1 MSGWNLPELVR
12 VAALLGAIPL
22 LHVSGAVAAE
32 TGKVEGKVQGKID
45 VMQSLTEAD
54 NERTVDLRVGE
65 SVRLTLPENA
75 TTGYRWAIDRLDR
88 DVVEE
93 AGSEAHPSRGPMGST
108 GQVSFDFRA
117 KQAGSGE
124 VALKYW
130 RHFEGD
136 GSIVKRFRF
145 RLDAKP

>member
-1 MSGWNLPELVR
+1 MR
-12 VAALLGAIPL
+12 VAALLGAIQL
-22 LHVSGAVAAE
+22 LHAGGAVAAE
-32 TGKVEGKVQGKID
+32 TRKAQEGFDAKVH

-54 NERTVDLRVGE
+54 SERTVDLRVGE

-75 TTGYRWAIDRLDR
+75 TTGYRWALDRLDR

-93 AGSEAHPSRGPMGST
+93 AGSEPHPSGGAIGSGGNVT
-108 GQVSFDFRA
+108 FDFTA
-117 KQAGSGE
+117 KKAGSGE

-136 GSIVKRFRF
+136 GSVVKRFSF
-145 RLDAKP
+145 RLNVQP

>member
-1 MSGWNLPELVR
+1 VSGWNLPGLIR
-12 VAALLGAIPL
+12 VAALLGAIL
-22 LHVSGAVAAE
+22 SLHVSGAVAAE
-32 TGKVEGKVQGKID
+32 TGKVH

-75 TTGYRWAIDRLDR
+75 TTGYRWAVDRLDR

-93 AGSEAHPSRGPMGST
+93 AGSEPQPSRGAIGSGGNVT
-108 GQVSFDFRA
+108 FDFTA
-117 KQAGSGE
+117 KKAGSGE

-136 GSIVKRFRF
+136 GSVVKRFSF
-145 RLDAKP
+145 RLNVQP

>member
-1 MSGWNLPELVR
+1 MSEWNLPERMR
-12 VAALLGAIPL
+12 VAALLGAILL
-22 LHVSGAVAAE
+22 LHAGGAVAAE
-32 TGKVEGKVQGKID
+32 TGKAD
-45 VMQSLTEAD
+45 AMQSLTEAD
-54 NERTVDLRVGE
+54 NGRTVDLRVGE

-93 AGSEAHPSRGPMGST
+93 AGSEPHPSGGAIGSGSNVT
-108 GQVSFDFRA
+108 FDFTA
-117 KQAGSGE
+117 KKAGSGE

-136 GSIVKRFRF
+136 GSVVKRFSF
-145 RLDAKP
+145 RLNVQP

>member
-1 MSGWNLPELVR
+1 MSGWNLSELAR
-12 VAALLGAIPL
+12 VAALLGATLL

-32 TGKVEGKVQGKID
+32 TGKAH

-54 NERTVDLRVGE
+54 NERTVELRVGE
-65 SVRLTLPENA
+65 GVRLTLPENA

-93 AGSEAHPSRGPMGST
+93 AGSEPHPSRGAIGSAGNVT
-108 GQVSFDFRA
+108 FDFTAR
-117 KQAGSGE
+117 KAGSSE
-124 VALKYW
+124 IALKYW

-136 GSIVKRFRF
+136 ASIVKRFSF
-145 RLDAKP
+145 RLNAKP

>member
-12 VAALLGAIPL
+12 VTALLGAILL

-32 TGKVEGKVQGKID
+32 TGKAD
-45 VMQSLTEAD
+45 AMQSLTEAD
-54 NERTVDLRVGE
+54 NGRTVDLRVGE

-75 TTGYRWAIDRLDR
+75 TTGYRWTVDHLDR
-88 DVVEE
+88 EVVDP
-93 AGSEAHPSRGPMGST
+93 AGSEPHYAGGAVGSA
-108 GQVSFDFRA
+108 GQVTFDFKA
-117 KQAGSGE
+117 KKAGSGE

-136 GSIVKRFRF
+136 GSIAKRFSVRIN
-145 RLDAKP
+145 AKP

>member
-1 MSGWNLPELVR
+1 LSGWNLLELAR
-12 VAALLGAIPL
+12 VAALLGAILL
-22 LHVSGAVAAE
+22 LHASGAVAAG
-32 TGKVEGKVQGKID
+32 TGKAQVKAH

-65 SVRLTLPENA
+65 GVRLTLPENA

-93 AGSEAHPSRGPMGST
+93 AGSEAHPSGGAIGSAGNVT
-108 GQVSFDFRA
+108 FDFTA
-117 KQAGSGE
+117 KKAGSSE
-124 VALKYW
+124 IALKYW

-136 GSIVKRFRF
+136 ASIVKRFSF
-145 RLDAKP
+145 RLNAKP

>member
-1 MSGWNLPELVR
+1 
-12 VAALLGAIPL
+12 
-22 LHVSGAVAAE
+22 
-32 TGKVEGKVQGKID
+32 
-45 VMQSLTEAD
+45 MQSLTEAD

-93 AGSEAHPSRGPMGST
+93 AGSAPHPSGARSAPAAMSRST
-108 GQVSFDFRA
+108 SR
-117 KQAGSGE
+117 KKAGSGE
-124 VALKYW
+124 IALKYW

-136 GSIVKRFRF
+136 GSSSND
-145 RLDAKP
+145 LASG

>member
-1 MSGWNLPELVR
+1 LSGWNLPELVR
-12 VAALLGAIPL
+12 VAALLGAIL
-22 LHVSGAVAAE
+22 LSHAGGAVAGE
-32 TGKVEGKVQGKID
+32 TGKAH

-65 SVRLTLPENA
+65 GVRLTLPENA

-88 DVVEE
+88 DVVDM
-93 AGSEAHPSRGPMGST
+93 AGSDSHYGGGIGAAGNVT
-108 GQVSFDFRA
+108 FDFTA
-117 KQAGSGE
+117 KKAGSSE

-136 GSIVKRFRF
+136 GSIVRRFSF
-145 RLDAKP
+145 RLNAKP

>member
-1 MSGWNLPELVR
+1 LVR
-12 VAALLGAIPL
+12 VAALLGAIL
-22 LHVSGAVAAE
+22 SLHADGAVAAD
-32 TGKVEGKVQGKID
+32 TRKVH

-75 TTGYRWAIDRLDR
+75 TTGYRWAVDRLDQ

-93 AGSEAHPSRGPMGST
+93 AGSEPQPSRGAIGSGGNVT
-108 GQVSFDFRA
+108 FDFTA
-117 KQAGSGE
+117 KKAGTSE

-136 GSIVKRFRF
+136 GSVVKRFSF
-145 RLDAKP
+145 RLNVQP

>member
-1 MSGWNLPELVR
+1 MSGWNLPDRVR
-12 VAALLGAIPL
+12 VFALLGTMLL
-22 LHVSGAVAAE
+22 LHAGGALAAE
-32 TGKVEGKVQGKID
+32 AGKAH

-54 NERTVDLRVGE
+54 NGRTVYLRLGE
-65 SVRLTLPENA
+65 GVRVTLPENA
-75 TTGYRWAIDRLDR
+75 TTGYRWAIDRLDQ

-93 AGSEAHPSRGPMGST
+93 AGSEAHPSRGAIGSGGNVT
-108 GQVSFDFRA
+108 FEFTA
-117 KQAGSGE
+117 KKAGSSE
-124 VALKYW
+124 IALKYW

>member
-1 MSGWNLPELVR
+1 MSGWNLSELAR
-12 VAALLGAIPL
+12 VAALLGAILL
-22 LHVSGAVAAE
+22 LHVSGAVAAG
-32 TGKVEGKVQGKID
+32 TGKAQVKTQVKVHA
-45 VMQSLTEAD
+45 MQSLTEAD

-75 TTGYRWAIDRLDR
+75 TTGYRWAIDRIDR

-93 AGSEAHPSRGPMGST
+93 AGSEAHPSRGAIGSGGNVT
-108 GQVSFDFRA
+108 FDFTA
-117 KQAGSGE
+117 KKAGSGE

-136 GSIVKRFRF
+136 RSIAKRFSVRINA
-145 RLDAKP
+145 RP

>member
-1 MSGWNLPELVR
+1 MSAWNLSELAR
-12 VAALLGAIPL
+12 VAALLGAILL
-22 LHVSGAVAAE
+22 LHVSGAVAAG
-32 TGKVEGKVQGKID
+32 TGKAQVKAEVKVH

-75 TTGYRWAIDRLDR
+75 TTGYRWAIDRPDR

-93 AGSEAHPSRGPMGST
+93 AGSEPDPSGGAIGSGGNVT
-108 GQVSFDFRA
+108 FDFTA
-117 KQAGSGE
+117 KKAGNGE

-130 RHFEGD
+130 RHFEGE
-136 GSIVKRFRF
+136 GSVVKRFRI
-145 RLDAKP
+145 RLNAQ

>member
-1 MSGWNLPELVR
+1 LSGRNLSELAR
-12 VAALLGAIPL
+12 VAALLGAILL
-22 LHVSGAVAAE
+22 LHASGAVAVE
-32 TGKVEGKVQGKID
+32 TGKAH

-88 DVVEE
+88 DVVDM
-93 AGSEAHPSRGPMGST
+93 AGSDSHYGGGIGAAGNVT
-108 GQVSFDFRA
+108 FDFTAR
-117 KQAGSGE
+117 KAGSSE
-124 VALKYW
+124 IALKYW

-136 GSIVKRFRF
+136 ASIVKRFSF
-145 RLDAKP
+145 RLNVKP

>member
-12 VAALLGAIPL
+12 VTALLGAILL

-32 TGKVEGKVQGKID
+32 TGKAD
-45 VMQSLTEAD
+45 AMQSLTEAD
-54 NERTVDLRVGE
+54 NGRTVDLRVGE

-75 TTGYRWAIDRLDR
+75 TTGYRWTVDHFDRE
-88 DVVEE
+88 VVDP
-93 AGSEAHPSRGPMGST
+93 AGSEPHYAGGAVGSA
-108 GQVSFDFRA
+108 GQIMFDFKA
-117 KQAGSGE
+117 KKAGSGE

-136 GSIVKRFRF
+136 GSIAKRFSVRIN
-145 RLDAKP
+145 AKP

>member
-1 MSGWNLPELVR
+1 MSGWNLSELAR
-12 VAALLGAIPL
+12 VAALLGAILL

-32 TGKVEGKVQGKID
+32 TGKTQAKVHA
-45 VMQSLTEAD
+45 MQSLTEAD
-54 NERTVDLRVGE
+54 NERTVDLRVGQ

-93 AGSEAHPSRGPMGST
+93 AGSEAHPSGGAIGSAGNVT
-108 GQVSFDFRA
+108 FDFKA
-117 KQAGSGE
+117 KKAGSGE

-136 GSIVKRFRF
+136 GSIAKRFSVRIN
-145 RLDAKP
+145 AKP

>member
-1 MSGWNLPELVR
+1 MR
-12 VAALLGAIPL
+12 VAALLGAILL
-22 LHVSGAVAAE
+22 LHAGGVVAAE
-32 TGKVEGKVQGKID
+32 TGKAQEGFDAKVH

-65 SVRLTLPENA
+65 SVRLTLSENA

-88 DVVEE
+88 DLVEE
-93 AGSEAHPSRGPMGST
+93 AGSEAHPSRGPMGSA

-117 KQAGSGE
+117 KQAGSSE
-124 VALKYW
+124 IALKYW

-136 GSIVKRFRF
+136 AFM
-145 RLDAKP
+145 